1 MNDLDTLSARRT
13 VRRAARRLAED
24 APKLAVGSADAYRTG
39 LATRAA
45 ELRRAVLAAWLT
57 GVPEHVIA
65 ADGGLS
71 PAVVHAWISAGAPPT
86 DRAGGPG

>member
-1 MNDLDTLSARRT
+1 MNDLDTQSARRT

-24 APKLAVGSADAYRTG
+24 APKLVVGSADAYRTG

-45 ELRRAVLAAWLT
+45 DLRRAVLAAWLT

-71 PAVVHAWISAGAPPT
+71 SAVVHEWICAGSPPAEPA
-86 DRAGGPG
+86 DGPG

>member
-1 MNDLDTLSARRT
+1 MNDLDTLSARHT

-24 APKLAVGSADAYRTG
+24 APKLVVGSADAYRAG

-71 PAVVHAWISAGAPPT
+71 LAVVHAWISAETPPPHSA
-86 DRAGGPG
+86 DGPG

>member
-13 VRRAARRLAED
+13 VRKAARRLAED
-24 APKLAVGSADAYRTG
+24 APKLAVGSAGAYRAG

-45 ELRRAVLAAWLT
+45 ELRRAVLLAWLC
-57 GVPEHVIA
+57 GVPERVIA

-71 PAVVHAWISAGAPPT
+71 PSVVHEWISAGNPPGEGS
-86 DRAGGPG
+86 DGPG